1 MPAQCVPQ
9 NESQRLQMLAS
20 LDVLDQPDEGIFSE
34 YVRLAAELLDAP
46 TALVSLLDERRQW
59 FAGRFGLDTPETDR
73 SISFCA
79 LTIGQ
84 PDEVLW
90 VEDARTD
97 NRFRDNPLVVEGPRI
112 RFYAGAPIQVNGFV
126 VGALCVLSPLP
137 RRRDAA
143 QALVL
148 ARLARILAERF
159 ERRHCEL
166 ALQQAIEIAADAI
179 IECDDEGVITAWRLG
194 AERLFGFSA
203 AEAVGQSI
211 TLIVP
216 PEFRQAHLDG
226 MARWRAAGAQRLLR
240 RIELSAVRKDGGP
253 IDVELALASRHS
265 HGRPVITTAVRDI
278 SHRKAQAASLL
289 QAKVQAES
297 ANVAKTAFLA
307 NMSHEIRTP
316 LNGVVGIADL
326 LAASPLQP
334 GQAELVEIIR
344 ASSNQLQRLLGDV
357 LDLARIE
364 SGQFALAQE
373 TVSLEEIVSA
383 VADLCGV
390 KARDKGLSFSAEIA
404 PEARRLVKT
413 DPVRLKQVLTNL
425 LANAVKFTERG
436 HVRLRVSERSG
447 RYRFEVE
454 DSGIGFGEEE
464 RTIIFSRFQQAES
477 SISRRFGGTGLGLAI
492 CRELVSAMGGEI
504 DCAGRPGEGA
514 TFWFEAPLEGVQE
527 APEGGK
533 AHAAPV
539 AHRLDVL
546 LADDN
551 PTNRRVAE
559 LILNAAGATVT
570 AVHDG
575 AEAVEAFRRQAFD
588 LVLMDMMMPVMDGVE
603 AVRCIREAEAETAAA
618 RTPVIMLT
626 ANTLPEHLER
636 SLKAGADLH
645 VPKPITSKALL
656 NAISQVLDAAAL

>member
-9 NESQRLQMLAS
+9 DESQRLQMLAS
-20 LDVLDQPDEGIFSE
+20 LDVLDRPDEGIFSE

-46 TALVSLLDERRQW
+46 TALISLIDERRQW
-59 FAGRFGLDTPETDR
+59 FAGRFGLDAPETDR

-90 VEDARTD
+90 VEDARRD
-97 NRFRDNPLVVEGPRI
+97 SRFQDNPLVTGEPRI
-112 RFYAGAPIQVNGFV
+112 RFYAGAPIPVNGFV
-126 VGALCVLSPLP
+126 VGALCVLSPIP
-137 RRRDAA
+137 RPRDAA

-166 ALQQAIEIAADAI
+166 ALQQAMEIASDAI
-179 IECDDEGVITAWRLG
+179 IECDDEGTITAWRHG

-203 AEAVGQSI
+203 AEAVGQSV

-216 PEFRQAHLDG
+216 QEFRQAHVDG
-226 MARWRAAGAQRLLR
+226 MARWRASGAQRLLR
-240 RIELSAVRKDGGP
+240 RVELAAMRKDGSP
-253 IDVELALASRHS
+253 IDVELASTSRHS

-278 SHRKAQAASLL
+278 SHRKAQADSLL

-364 SGQFALAQE
+364 SGQFVLAPE
-373 TVSLEEIVSA
+373 TVSLEEVVSA
-383 VADLCGV
+383 VADLCSV
-390 KARDKGLSFSAEIA
+390 KARDKGLSFSAEIT
-404 PEARRLVKT
+404 PEARRLVKA

-425 LANAVKFTERG
+425 IANAVKFTERG
-436 HVRLRVSERSG
+436 FVRLKVSERGG

-514 TFWFEAPLEGVQE
+514 TFWFEAPLEGVQGE
-527 APEGGK
+527 PENGK
-533 AHAAPV
+533 AFAAP
-539 AHRLDVL
+539 AAGRLDVL

-570 AVHDG
+570 AVSDG

-603 AVRCIREAEAETAAA
+603 AVRSIREAEAEMAAA

-645 VPKPITSKALL
+645 VPKPITSRALL
-656 NAISQVLDAAAL
+656 NAISQALDAAAL